1 TTIAPAA
8 PAAAASTV
16 DPRLDRL
23 YALLPAIHRMRD
35 AERGYPLKA
44 LLQIIAEQVNV
55 VEDDITQLYENWF
68 IETADDWAVPYLG
81 DLVGYRPVAEAGPPA
96 GPGCA
101 TSRVLIPRREVANL
115 IAFRR
120 RKGTLALLERLAN
133 DVA

>member
-55 VEDDITQLYENWF
+55 VEDDVAQLYENWF
-68 IETADDWAVPYLG
+68 IETADDWAVPYIG
-81 DLVGYRPVAEAGPPA
+81 DLVGYRPVVEAGPVGNA
-96 GPGCA
+96 SGPLG
-101 TSRVLIPRREVANL
+101 RVLIPRREVANL
-115 IAFRR
+115 I
-120 RKGTLALLERLAN
+120 
-133 DVA
+133 